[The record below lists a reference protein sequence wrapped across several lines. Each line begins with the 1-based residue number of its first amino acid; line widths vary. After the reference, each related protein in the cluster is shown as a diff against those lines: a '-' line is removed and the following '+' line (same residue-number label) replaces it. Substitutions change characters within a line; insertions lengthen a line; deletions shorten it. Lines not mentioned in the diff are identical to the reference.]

1 MSNRSLLS
9 LLVLLF
15 STLPELAL
23 AQWRAVGASARCEG
37 KSDLSSAVL
46 HLDTRSKKE
55 AGFLRFGPLTQAG
68 DPRYMNVSW
77 RAEGQMQGRDAMRV
91 SVVYSAT
98 DQFPEKPEHLLGRA
112 DSLHRGKVSGEHF
125 FNPSVPRIGAGKPG
139 VKSIWLEIS
148 TSLVARDGKIMAPAR
163 GHLTLRQ
170 VEVLGSHLPA
180 SASSIER
187 RTRYLLHAGRRARGE
202 APQRGAN
209 KDALRLPGLLASLL
223 EARDPLDPRVGVFF
237 EQSQQIFAKLQAPG
251 NRLGPFE
258 IYLPIATYTGATRLT
273 HIDVK
278 KHPGFA
284 AYRAAVLKHQSLWP
298 DYRSNGVAP
307 TPRPLPAT
315 RSPQDVTERID
326 NGNFRLLVT
335 AAGFLAAQEFPELKT
350 TWQVRDAAPI
360 VYTNADIRRE
370 MNHYLRRVYH
380 SIVTRNTNESGATI
394 YMALD
399 FAAIR
404 SVANY
409 AKDPVIKKVATETLD
424 FLYASLASSY
434 NQGAYVNSSA
444 RSKGDFLGTEGATGF
459 VGWLEFPGNK
469 GIRAATT
476 QFNVFNALP
485 GDYRVPTWVKPLA
498 AFPTV
503 KRETIGPARNYSW
516 HSRHYS
522 LVNGIEHTG
531 NKLTDKRWDRHGFY
545 KEYSRHKLNWF
556 GPTSGAFSPQW
567 ENSAQPYG
575 GRRNQRNGAFYGTN
589 PWSLVQQH
597 RGTQIGLSCVSE
609 SYPFRKL
616 YISWGGGVRASI
628 SDPSGWKVNHTG
640 AMIFAFRALK
650 KPTAQGLSGWVGG
663 HYDEYDYRK
672 TAWLLE
678 TVEAPARENRSTAD
692 MQREMAQI
700 LAKLKAAEVVV
711 EHLDDATPTPP
722 KLRYRSPIHGGT
734 LTLDASVFPIAAD
747 GEGIAISDYPI
758 LATSPVSAQGPR
770 LLVHQ
775 GRMQVFD
782 ANGRELLRRTYED
795 WLKP

>member
-1 MSNRSLLS
+1 MKVFFSFFVLIAILVPTLS
-9 LLVLLF
+9 H
-15 STLPELAL
+15 
-23 AQWRAVGASARCEG
+23 AQWMASGTAVRVEG
-37 KSDLSSAVL
+37 KNQLTEAML
-46 HLDTRSKKE
+46 HLDAQGKKE
-55 AGFLRFGPLTQAG
+55 SGCLRFGPLKQVN
-68 DPRYMNVSW
+68 DPRFMNVSW
-77 RAEGQMQGRDAMRV
+77 RAEGQIIGRDAMRV
-91 SVVYSAT
+91 SVVYSST
-98 DQFPEKPEHLLGRA
+98 DQFPEKPEHAVGRA
-112 DSLHRGKVSGEHF
+112 DYLHRGKVTGEHF
-125 FNPSVPRIGAGKPG
+125 FNPSVPRIAAGKPG
-139 VKSIWLEIS
+139 VKSIWLEVS
-148 TSLVARDGKIMAPAR
+148 PSLIMRDGKVAPPAR
-163 GHLTLRQ
+163 GSLVLRQ
-170 VEVLGSHLPA
+170 VEVLGAQLPA
-180 SASSIER
+180 AESSMER
-187 RTRYLLHAGRRARGE
+187 RRLYLQHAGRRARGE

-258 IYLPIATYTGATRLT
+258 IFLPIATYTGAIRLK
-273 HIDVK
+273 HIDVR

-284 AYRAAVLKHQSLWP
+284 AYRAAVLKHQALWP
-298 DYRSNGVAP
+298 DYRSCGVAP
-307 TPRPLPAT
+307 TPKPIPAT
-315 RSPQDVTERID
+315 SSPRDVTERID

-335 AAGFLAAQEFPELKT
+335 AAGFLAAQELPELTT
-350 TWQVRDAAPI
+350 TWQAGTAAPI
-360 VYTNADIRRE
+360 TYSNADIRRE

-404 SVANY
+404 TVANY
-409 AKDPVIKKVATETLD
+409 ARDPEIKKVASQTLD

-434 NQGAYVNSSA
+434 NQGSFVNSSA
-444 RSKGDFLGTEGATGF
+444 RSKGDFLGAEGATGF
-459 VGWLEFPGNK
+459 VGWLEFPGK
-469 GIRAATT
+469 KSMRAATT

-485 GDYRVPTWVKPLA
+485 GDYRMPDWIKPLSV
-498 AFPTV
+498 FPTV

-640 AMIFAFRALK
+640 AMIFAFRVLK

-747 GEGIAISDYPI
+747 GEGIAISDYPV
-758 LATSPVSAQGPR
+758 LATTPVSTKGPR
-770 LLVHQ
+770 VLVQ
-775 GRMQVFD
+775 KGQFQLFD